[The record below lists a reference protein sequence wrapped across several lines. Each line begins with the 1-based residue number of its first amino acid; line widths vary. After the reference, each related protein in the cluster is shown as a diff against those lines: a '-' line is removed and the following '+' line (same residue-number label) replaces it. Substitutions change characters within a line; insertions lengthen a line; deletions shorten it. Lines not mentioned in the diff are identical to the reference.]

1 MNSDPEV
8 PFASLSIYEPF
19 TVEDHSMPTQSRSNL
34 FVCLA
39 TAGLLGL
46 SAAVHADTSPVA
58 GAAVSSALTG
68 KVTVVNLDKRLL
80 TIETPEGR
88 FEVLHV
94 PPEVTRLDQVKIGNR
109 VTIDKTEIVLLSLQ
123 KKGSGTPV
131 GVTQDSSFTA
141 VPGSKPAGTMV
152 DSLTVTG
159 VITAVDR
166 ARSSVTVQG
175 PNDSVT
181 FKVEDPTLLD
191 GVAKG
196 DTVSISYL
204 REIKGEVKF
213 R

>member
-1 MNSDPEV
+1 
-8 PFASLSIYEPF
+8 
-19 TVEDHSMPTQSRSNL
+19 MPTPSRSNL

-39 TAGLLGL
+39 AAGLMGL
-46 SAAVHADTSPVA
+46 STVVQADTSPVA
-58 GAAVSSALTG
+58 GAAVSSELSG
-68 KVTVVNLDKRLL
+68 KVTVVNVDKRLL
-80 TIETPEGR
+80 TIETADGR

-94 PPEVTRLDQVKIGNR
+94 PPEVTRLDKVKIGNR

-123 KKGSGTPV
+123 KKEAGTPV
-131 GVTQDSSFTA
+131 GVTQGSNFTEA
-141 VPGSKPAGTMV
+141 PGRKPAGTLV

-175 PNDSVT
+175 PNDTVT
-181 FKVEDPTLLD
+181 FKAEDPSLLG

-204 REIKGEVKF
+204 REIRGEVKF